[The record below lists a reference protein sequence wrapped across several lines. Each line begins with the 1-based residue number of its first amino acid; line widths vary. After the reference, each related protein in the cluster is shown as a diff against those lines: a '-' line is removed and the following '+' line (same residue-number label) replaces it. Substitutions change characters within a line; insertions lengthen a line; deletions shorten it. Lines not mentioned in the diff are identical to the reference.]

1 MSRFFV
7 IPDPQNT
14 KISVCLMS
22 FDNQDYVCRVSKDP
36 IFFAAEPK
44 LAKLLESK
52 KSFVK
57 AELERSE
64 SVDVFCKHLFDLLY
78 KLRTTSE
85 KTQPLMHSSYFRKV
99 IEEIRSIGW
108 ENVSLIDPTLSFFE
122 VTLNDEKGRKIEIR
136 FDLPTNFPYSP
147 PNVTSNLP
155 AQVTFGWDSQVTKLC
170 DIVSKYSNV
179 IPSFDLLWTQ
189 LEDIDA
195 NTYVIDPRKPTLN
208 CCMRLLYLNPQL
220 WLQIEMKPLRP
231 SWRPIIKFKGADQL
245 KREMQQKYETN
256 VSKWDQSKSIRVNI
270 ENILEMK
277 LPKRAKEIEE
287 NNEIECPICFCE
299 RFGGELP
306 EIVCENPQCAKH
318 FHRTC
323 LLDWL
328 RENRKIE
335 RSFNIV
341 YGTCPNC
348 GAKIQCDMTI

>member
-1 MSRFFV
+1 
-7 IPDPQNT
+7 
-14 KISVCLMS
+14 
-22 FDNQDYVCRVSKDP
+22 
-36 IFFAAEPK
+36 
-44 LAKLLESK
+44 
-52 KSFVK
+52 
-57 AELERSE
+57 
-64 SVDVFCKHLFDLLY
+64 
-78 KLRTTSE
+78 
-85 KTQPLMHSSYFRKV
+85 
-99 IEEIRSIGW
+99 
-108 ENVSLIDPTLSFFE
+108 
-122 VTLNDEKGRKIEIR
+122 
-136 FDLPTNFPYSP
+136 
-147 PNVTSNLP
+147 
-155 AQVTFGWDSQVTKLC
+155 
-170 DIVSKYSNV
+170 
-179 IPSFDLLWTQ
+179 
-189 LEDIDA
+189 
-195 NTYVIDPRKPTLN
+195 
-208 CCMRLLYLNPQL
+208 
-220 WLQIEMKPLRP
+220 
-231 SWRPIIKFKGADQL
+231 
-245 KREMQQKYETN
+245 MQQKYETN